1 MPREPRRAGAGA
13 WAVPARRGGG
23 AAASPALPS
32 PQPCGR
38 EVLWARTGTPAAASP
53 TDTCPRQVRGQ
64 RAALPGSRRC
74 TQTSDP
80 PWARR
85 RRWET
90 LVERRKR
97 STGNAGIWGG
107 GSMKSSGLLS
117 PARVPQAVSQQSSA
131 RCLAGGSA
139 AARSAVP
146 GKGWLPGRG
155 HCPATGQSWSGGE
168 KPRRFTADGKGGEQ
182 PRHGAPLCS
191 LAFSAF
197 QWATTLNPWARRRG
211 THRGDAAGA
220 PLRSPGG
227 CFGGV
232 LLCLA

>member
-1 MPREPRRAGAGA
+1 MPGQCQPGGEEGLPPHQPLPAHSPAAGRCCAPGLGLQQL
-13 WAVPARRGGG
+13 PAPPIRVLGRYGGNAQRSRGPG
-23 AAASPALPS
+23 AAPKPQTRPGQEGEGGKPWLRGENGAL
-32 PQPCGR
+32 
-38 EVLWARTGTPAAASP
+38 
-53 TDTCPRQVRGQ
+53 
-64 RAALPGSRRC
+64 
-74 TQTSDP
+74 
-80 PWARR
+80 
-85 RRWET
+85 ET
-90 LVERRKR
+90 L
-97 STGNAGIWGG
+97 GFGG
-107 GSMKSSGLLS
+107 VSMKSSGLLS

-146 GKGWLPGRG
+146 GKGCLPGRG
-155 HCPATGQSWSGGE
+155 HCPATGQSRSRGE

-227 CFGGV
+227 CFGGI